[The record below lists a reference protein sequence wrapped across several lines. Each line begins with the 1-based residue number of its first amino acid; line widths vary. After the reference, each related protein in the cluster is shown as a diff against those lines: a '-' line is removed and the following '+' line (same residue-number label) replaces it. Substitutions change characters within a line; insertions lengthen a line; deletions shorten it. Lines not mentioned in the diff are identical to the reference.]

1 VEIIVYGMKHCS
13 MCRML
18 KQKLENKNIDFQYI
32 EDEQVIMKLAQ
43 EVNILTAPIVKI
55 DNNYFNLQDSA
66 KELHL

>member
-1 VEIIVYGMKHCS
+1 
-13 MCRML
+13 ML